1 MKMTQGRSPFSW
13 NKRLDL
19 RPPRRTRVLWHS
31 GLNMVTRRQ
40 TSLELSPAFPG
51 QAWECSPSLLLK

>member
-31 GLNMVTRRQ
+31 GLNMVTRQ